1 MTRERFQDLAL
12 AYGGDLARWPAEAR
26 GAAQALLRADAGW
39 AEAVLADAARF
50 DAVLAQSP
58 APASSADLVGRILA
72 AAPRARRRL
81 AWLLPA
87 GLGVGLAAACA
98 AGMVLGAQLSRWVVE
113 DQAVT
118 TAIAEDSLYADEA
131 A

>member
-1 MTRERFQDLAL
+1 VHLHERLAE
-12 AYGGDLARWPAEAR
+12 RQ
-26 GAAQALLRADAGW
+26 AQAGALLG
-39 AEAVLADAARF
+39 LG
-50 DAVLAQSP
+50 VLAQAP
-58 APASSADLVGRILA
+58 APSVAADLVGRILA
-72 AAPRARRRL
+72 AAPEARRRL

-87 GLGVGLAAACA
+87 GLGVGLATACA
-98 AGMVLGAQLSRWVVE
+98 AGLVLGVQLSRSVIE